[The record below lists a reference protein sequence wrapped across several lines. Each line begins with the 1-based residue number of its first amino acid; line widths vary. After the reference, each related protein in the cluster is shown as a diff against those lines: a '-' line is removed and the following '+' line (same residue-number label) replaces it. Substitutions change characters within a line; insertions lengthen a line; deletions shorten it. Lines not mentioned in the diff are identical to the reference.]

1 MINFNKEKNVKEYLE
16 EYSSLEEYV
25 LGKDINEKYIAKNKI
40 AIIDCDGV
48 ITTGKSFYS
57 QDGKSLKAY
66 GCYDKEML
74 KFLAKNCNWDF
85 LFVSDDQKGF
95 NITSARL
102 NDIGFPLVKASP
114 DERRKIVEQ
123 YNSTDAITIFI
134 GDSLSDIPALVEA
147 KYNGTTCDAPDK
159 VKKLCNYVSERKC
172 GEGALAEILEN
183 LHMYLSK
190 TVFKR

>member
-1 MINFNKEKNVKEYLE
+1 MINFNKEKNVKEYLG

-25 LGKDINEKYIAKNKI
+25 LGKDIDERYIKAHKI

-48 ITTGKSFYS
+48 ITTGESFYNE
-57 QDGKSLKAY
+57 DGKYLKAY

-85 LFVSDDQKGF
+85 LFVSDDQNGF
-95 NITSARL
+95 TITTARL

-114 DERRKIVEQ
+114 DERKKLVEQ
-123 YNSTDAITIFI
+123 YNSTGAITIFI
-134 GDSLSDIPALVEA
+134 GDSLSDIPALVTA
-147 KYNGTTCDAPDK
+147 TYNGTTCGAPYK
-159 VKKLCNYVSERKC
+159 VKKLCNYISERKC

-183 LHMYLSK
+183 LHRYLSK
-190 TVFKR
+190 TVF